1 MRTIIIADRL
11 GHELFPLTDR
21 TCPALLPV
29 SGKPVLEH
37 TIDMLANAGI
47 KRVIIVIGSFADQIR
62 TKFEYGR
69 RWGIEIDYWGTRG
82 EEEPNT
88 LLAQLPKG
96 MQFDSTLIIRG
107 DMIRSA
113 CIVEFL
119 EQATTR
125 NAPVLHGTS
134 HGHSLGICLCKTDHV
149 DLDPLHW
156 PILVQGLPISPDTI
170 IELPDAKVSLMES
183 LAAFHQANLDAA
195 AGRIPGLLIPG
206 RQTALGLTQGRNSQ
220 VSSRS
225 IKLGIAFVGSGSE
238 VHPTAELNHEVVIS
252 DQVII
257 DRHAKLSDTVVL
269 PNTYVGEL
277 VNLSHSIAWGSDL
290 IRVDL
295 DTHVRVTD
303 AFLLADLRQTTLGNG
318 LSPILNRIG
327 GLLLLILSLPLWPI
341 AWLATTQEKTSG
353 TLFKSC
359 RLRGNRIELTE
370 FGERQRTEFTAWE
383 WATQR
388 PLLRALPKILAV
400 VSGDLRLV
408 GVEPVTIEQANR
420 RTEEWERY
428 ADGAPAGLIG
438 PSQLRYSDETPEE
451 ERLLADAYYVGQ
463 HDHWKNWLYLLE
475 GIQKLFSP
483 RSWSRQQ
490 GKS

>member
-1 MRTIIIADRL
+1 MRTIILADRL

-29 SGKPVLEH
+29 SGKSVLEH
-37 TIDMLANAGI
+37 NIDMLANAGV
-47 KRVIIVIGSFADQIR
+47 KRVLIVIGSFADQIR

-82 EEEPNT
+82 EEDPQAV
-88 LLAQLPKG
+88 LAQLPKG
-96 MQFDSTLIIRG
+96 QHYDSQLIIRG
-107 DMIRSA
+107 DMLRTA

-119 EQATTR
+119 KQTESRTE
-125 NAPVLHGTS
+125 PVLHGVS
-134 HGHSLGICLCKTDHV
+134 EGRSLGLCLCRDDQA
-149 DLDPLHW
+149 DLMPLNW
-156 PILVQGLPISPDTI
+156 PMLIQGLPIASEASVEIT
-170 IELPDAKVSLMES
+170 DAHDFRMES
-183 LAAFHQANLDAA
+183 LAAYHQTNLDAA

-225 IKLGIAFVGSGSE
+225 LKLGIAFVGSGSE

-277 VNLSHSIAWGSDL
+277 VSLTNSIARGNDL
-290 IRVDL
+290 IRVDI

-318 LSPILNRIG
+318 LSPLLNRIG
-327 GLLLLILSLPLWPI
+327 GLLLLLLSLPLWPI
-341 AWLATTQEKTSG
+341 ALLSATQEKTSAQ
-353 TLFKSC
+353 LIHSR

-370 FGERQRTEFTAWE
+370 FGERQRNEFTAWE
-383 WATQR
+383 WATTR
-388 PLLRALPKILAV
+388 PLLRSLPRILAV
-400 VSGDLRLV
+400 VNGDLRLV
-408 GVEPVTIEQANR
+408 GVEPVTTEQASH

-438 PSQLRYSDETPEE
+438 PTQLRYSSQTPEE
-451 ERLLADAYYVGQ
+451 ERLLSDAYYVGQ
-463 HDHWKNWLYLLE
+463 HDRWKNWLYLLE
-475 GIQKLFSP
+475 GIKSLFS
-483 RSWSRQQ
+483 SRPW
-490 GKS
+490 KREI